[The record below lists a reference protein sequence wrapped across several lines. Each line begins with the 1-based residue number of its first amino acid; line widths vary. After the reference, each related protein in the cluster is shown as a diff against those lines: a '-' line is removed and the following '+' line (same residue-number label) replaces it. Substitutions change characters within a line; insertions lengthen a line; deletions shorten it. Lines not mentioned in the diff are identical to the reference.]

1 MRFLTESAVMFK
13 PLEQQLPK
21 AHRRKSSLA
30 DARVSLSP
38 YGLPLPK
45 PPVHGGQCQQ
55 QKPRGSLITKFE
67 RTNSATSS
75 NFPDDDFSSSTGP
88 SSAIFA
94 QFVRD
99 HPPTPPPCLKKLP
112 EMSPFKFNLEL
123 KTGYSPESK
132 KQISKNDRARV
143 DSVVRRQ
150 ALGWGKRRAS
160 DGPVKVLEA
169 EEPVPKI
176 PSIFARPRVAM
187 RDKENVQV

>member
-45 PPVHGGQCQQ
+45 PPVHGGQQ

-75 NFPDDDFSSSTGP
+75 HFSDDEMSSGP

-112 EMSPFKFNLEL
+112 EMSPFKFNLQL

-132 KQISKNDRARV
+132 KQVSKSDRARV

-160 DGPVKVLEA
+160 DGPAKVIEA

-176 PSIFARPRVAM
+176 PSIFARPRVAL
-187 RDKENVQV
+187 RDKENING

>member
-1 MRFLTESAVMFK
+1 MRFLNESAVMFK

-30 DARVSLSP
+30 DARVALSP

-45 PPVHGGQCQQ
+45 PPVHGGQQ

-75 NFPDDDFSSSTGP
+75 HFSDDDMSSGP

-112 EMSPFKFNLEL
+112 EMSPFKFNMDL
-123 KTGYSPESK
+123 KTGYSPEPK
-132 KQISKNDRARV
+132 KQSDKNDRARV
-143 DSVVRRQ
+143 NSVVRRQ

-160 DGPVKVLEA
+160 DGPVKVIEA

-176 PSIFARPRVAM
+176 PSIFARPRVGV
-187 RDKENVQV
+187 RDKENANV